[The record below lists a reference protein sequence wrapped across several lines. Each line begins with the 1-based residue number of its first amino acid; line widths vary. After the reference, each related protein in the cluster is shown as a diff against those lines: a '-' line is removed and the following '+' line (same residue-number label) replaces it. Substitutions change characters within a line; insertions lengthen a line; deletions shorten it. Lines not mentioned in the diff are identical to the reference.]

1 MPPLEGE
8 TMTSDNSIMRNDEF
22 KPGADEFTD
31 PVSRRHFLKI
41 MGASMALAGLTGC
54 TAIRKPVQ
62 TIRPYAKRPE
72 HVLPGKATYYASSLS
87 LGEHV
92 TGVLAATH
100 SGRPTKLEGNP
111 LHSGSLGALSMQQQ
125 ATILDVYDPD
135 RLMAPQHEGGASTW
149 SEFETAYQEWIP
161 VLKKTNG
168 KGLVIVAEQQAS
180 PTVFRLIQRIQ
191 KRFPQAM
198 IATYEALAADNQRE
212 GLYQATRRHVTP
224 VYTLNNANVIVS
236 FESDFLG
243 VDPQSVRYS
252 REFASKRS
260 PDSPMNRLY
269 MIESGRSI
277 TGAKA
282 DHRFAIKTTTAGLFF
297 YRLVWELIQTRLV
310 VIPSVYQSSI
320 KMAANQAERH
330 IAGVSESVAAIVED
344 IRQNRNQSIIMVGEA
359 LPAPLH
365 GLAHS
370 VNQSLR
376 SKAYSVRAR
385 NFSKIEMNQDTSR
398 DQIQRVVERLNTGAV
413 ETLIL
418 VGGNP
423 LYTVPQTVGF
433 ESAMK
438 KAKQRV
444 HITGLANETS
454 EHSQWVLPLSH
465 PLESWGDLMAAYD
478 GAISVVQPLI
488 RPMYNTKSAV
498 ECLAILAGVSVNG
511 YRQVRQTWRTQWGN
525 FEQTWRQWLHDGV
538 KAGRLN
544 RIVPAI
550 VDGGLSRAIRAHVGQ
565 YKSNN
570 FDAIELVLRPDYTLY
585 DGRFSN
591 NGWMQEAPDPVTK
604 LTWDN
609 ALLIGMDLAE
619 SLGIANEAM
628 VKVMVPNGPT
638 LRVPAYRVP
647 GMAEN
652 SVSLALGYGK
662 KSGNRIE
669 SGIGFNAYTLRP
681 LEGCCATVELT
692 QTFDTY
698 PLSNAQEQLS
708 MEGRPLMQKATL
720 ATYNAHPD
728 FAKHA
733 EEVPHEKSSWEEY
746 KYDSGNQWGMAIDLS
761 KCTGCNACV
770 IACQA
775 ENNIP
780 IVGKDEV
787 RNGRDMHWIRVDR
800 YFDEVSKDDAT
811 DSGLVQQPVT
821 CLHCE
826 NAPCEQVCPV
836 AATVHDEEGI
846 NNMVYNRCIG
856 TRYCANNCPVKVR
869 RFNFF
874 DYHQRHVHAVKKEST
889 HVFDLFK
896 EPAKQ
901 LQMQFNPD
909 VTVRMRGVME
919 KCTYCLQRI
928 KRVGIGAKNDGRSIQ
943 DGEVKTAC
951 QQSCPADAIS
961 FGNILDK
968 TSRVYKDR
976 HSNRNY
982 ELLRTLRLKSRT
994 TYLAAIRNANPKLVP
1009 EIGTR
1014 DSHGQHNHGGDHHE

>member
-1 MPPLEGE
+1 
-8 TMTSDNSIMRNDEF
+8 MTADNSIVRNDEF

-92 TGVLAATH
+92 TGILGATH

-111 LHSGSLGALSMQQQ
+111 LHSGSLGALSMHQQ
-125 ATILDVYDPD
+125 AAILDLYDPD
-135 RLMAPQHEGGASTW
+135 RLTAPQHAGSVSTW
-149 SEFETAYQEWIP
+149 AEFEAAYQQWIP
-161 VLKKTNG
+161 ALRKSNG
-168 KGLVIVAEQQAS
+168 KGLVIVSEQQAS
-180 PTVFRLIQRIQ
+180 PTFFRLIQRIQ
-191 KRFPQAM
+191 KQFPQAM
-198 IATYEALAADNQRE
+198 ITTYEALAADSQRE

-224 VYTLNNANVIVS
+224 VYELDKADVIVS
-236 FESDFLG
+236 IESDFLG

-252 REFASKRS
+252 REFAAKRS
-260 PDSPMNRLY
+260 PESPMNRLY
-269 MIESGRSI
+269 MVEAGRSI

-282 DHRFAIKTTTAGLFF
+282 DHRFALKSTLAGLFF
-297 YRLVWELIQTRLV
+297 YRLVWALIQARV
-310 VIPSVYQSSI
+310 VAVPSVYQSAI
-320 KMAANQAERH
+320 KTAAAQADKR
-330 IAGVSESVAAIVED
+330 IPGVSESVAAIVDD
-344 IRQNRNQSIIMVGEA
+344 IRHHRTKSVLMIGDAMPESV
-359 LPAPLH
+359 H
-365 GLAHS
+365 GLAHI

-376 SKAYSVRAR
+376 SKAYGVRAR
-385 NFSKIEMNQDTSR
+385 NFANIGMNQATSQ
-398 DQIQRVVERLNTGAV
+398 DQIQRVVERLNTGDV
-413 ETLIL
+413 EALVL

-423 LYTVPQTVGF
+423 VYTVPQALNF
-433 ESAMK
+433 EGAMK
-438 KAKQRV
+438 KAKQCV
-444 HITGLANETS
+444 HITPLANETS
-454 EHSQWVLPLSH
+454 AHSQWVLPLSH
-465 PLESWGDLMAAYD
+465 ALESWGDLMAAYD

-488 RPMYNTKSAV
+488 RPMYDTKSAI
-498 ECLAILAGVSVNG
+498 ECLAILAGVAANG
-511 YRQVRQTWRTQWGN
+511 YRQVRQTWRSQWGN

-538 KAGRLN
+538 KAGKAN
-544 RIVPAI
+544 RVLPAI
-550 VDGGLSRAIRAHVGQ
+550 VDGGLSRSVRADVARYKGQ
-565 YKSNN
+565 HP
-570 FDAIELVLRPDYTLY
+570 DAIELVLRPDYTVY

-591 NGWMQEAPDPVTK
+591 NGWLQEAPDPVTK

-609 ALLIGMDLAE
+609 ALLMSVSLADA
-619 SLGIANEAM
+619 LGIANESL
-628 VKVMVPNGPT
+628 VDVGVPNGPT
-638 LRVPAYRVP
+638 VRVPAYRIP
-647 GMAEN
+647 GIADN
-652 SVSLALGYGK
+652 SLSLALGYGK
-662 KSGNRIE
+662 QSQNRIE

-681 LEGCCATVELT
+681 VDACCVAVDLT
-692 QTFDTY
+692 QTFETY

-720 ATYNAHPD
+720 ATYKKHPD
-728 FAKHA
+728 FAQHA
-733 EEVPHEKSSWEEY
+733 EHVLHEKSSWEEY
-746 KYDSGNQWGMAIDLS
+746 KYDTGNQWGMAIDLS

-780 IVGKDEV
+780 IVGKDEI

-811 DSGLVQQPVT
+811 DSGFVQQPVT

-874 DYHQRHVHAVKKEST
+874 DYHQRHVHAVKKNST
-889 HVFDLFK
+889 HVFELFK

-928 KRVGIGAKNDGRSIQ
+928 KRVGIDAKNAGRAIQ
-943 DGEVKTAC
+943 DGEVQTAC

-961 FGNILDK
+961 FGNILDES
-968 TSRVYKDR
+968 SRVYKDR
-976 HSNRNY
+976 HSKRNY

-994 TYLAAIRNANPKLVP
+994 TYLAAIRNANSELVKSS
-1009 EIGTR
+1009 G
-1014 DSHGQHNHGGDHHE
+1014 DAHASSDNHGGGYHE